1 MRFVAIT
8 IQRLKIQK
16 RRIIL
21 AHVTE
26 RYGVVSGATKEAL
39 LKSLAE
45 GTPVSVLV
53 GGRNEVVHATV
64 VSMACSTNARRIFE
78 VQLEGPF
85 WQGKQRRV
93 TVAKYDTEAS
103 AGGDGVCEYVKREQ
117 AY

>member
-1 MRFVAIT
+1 M
-8 IQRLKIQK
+8 
-16 RRIIL
+16 

-26 RYGVVSGATKEAL
+26 RYGTICGATKEAL
-39 LKSLAE
+39 LKSLAD
-45 GTPVSVLV
+45 GTPIPVRRGSS
-53 GGRNEVVHATV
+53 NETVQATV

-103 AGGDGVCEYVKREQ
+103 AGGEGVCEYVKREQ

>member
-1 MRFVAIT
+1 M
-8 IQRLKIQK
+8 
-16 RRIIL
+16 

-26 RYGVVSGATKEAL
+26 RYGTICGATKEAL

-45 GTPVSVLV
+45 GTPVPVLV
-53 GGRNEVVHATV
+53 AGSGGVVNATV

-103 AGGDGVCEYVKREQ
+103 AGGEGVCEYVKREQ

>member
-1 MRFVAIT
+1 M
-8 IQRLKIQK
+8 
-16 RRIIL
+16 

-45 GTPVSVLV
+45 GTPVPVLV
-53 GGRNEVVHATV
+53 AGSGGVVNATV
-64 VSMACSTNARRIFE
+64 VSMTCSTNARRIFE

-103 AGGDGVCEYVKREQ
+103 AGGEGVCEYVKHEH